1 MNNFSDE
8 LVINY
13 HVTEV
18 CNYSCQFCY
27 AKWERPSEIHTQGN
41 DAELMLEK
49 LAHYFFN
56 GAGNKVK
63 AVFPYKSV
71 RINFAGGEPLILKK
85 RFSQLILKAKE
96 LGFQLSL
103 ITNGHYLTKEFIDN
117 YGALFSMIGISFDS
131 QFADARKKIGRID
144 RKGNSFDEVDLINTV
159 ERLRRVNPSISVKVN
174 TVVNSLNYQE
184 SFVELITQLQ
194 PDKWKVFQVLPVLN
208 NHLLVTDEQF
218 TEFGHNH
225 AQLEGVM
232 VIEDNDAMT
241 NSYLMINPQGR
252 FYQNS
257 STQVGY
263 QYGELILDV
272 NVDQALSICEI
283 NWETFSSRYQKP
295 STVSAIEL
303 ISHDEY
309 QIKQQDYF
317 SSISQGEI
325 L

>member
-1 MNNFSDE
+1 MSNSFNE

-18 CNYSCQFCY
+18 CNYSCKFCY
-27 AKWERPSEIHTQGN
+27 AKWDRPNEIHAQGK
-41 DAELMLEK
+41 DAELMLDK
-49 LAHYFFN
+49 LAAYFFDE
-56 GAGNKVK
+56 AGNKVK

-85 RFSQLILKAKE
+85 RFLQLILKAKA
-96 LGFQLSL
+96 LGFNLSL
-103 ITNGHYLTKEFIDN
+103 ITNGHYLTNDFIDN
-117 YGALFSMIGISFDS
+117 YGSLFSMIGISFDS
-131 QFADARKKIGRID
+131 QSVTGRKNIGRVD

-159 ERLRRVNPSISVKVN
+159 ERLRNVNPSISIKVN

-218 TEFGHNH
+218 IEFGENH
-225 AQLEGVM
+225 AQLGDVM

-257 STQVGY
+257 TTQSGY
-263 QYGELILDV
+263 QYGELILDTTV
-272 NVDQALSICEI
+272 EQALSVCNI
-283 NWETFSSRYQKP
+283 NWDTFSSRYQKP
-295 STVSAIEL
+295 YTDNAIKL
-303 ISHDEY
+303 ISNNEY
-309 QIKQQDYF
+309 LSKQSEQLV
-317 SSISQGEI
+317 SLSQGE
-325 L
+325 LV